1 MKEENQL
8 SVEVAEADKTRRM
21 LNSWTLELANW
32 LMSEVDMT
40 RKEAFRKAH
49 LTRRLLDGL
58 GRGVVEFQYVKENGE
73 VREARGTLCP
83 GVSEDF
89 DRYEYKREDAEA
101 FTRADEHGVYVYFDL
116 ERKAFR
122 AFAAKR
128 LVGMKGM
135 KKGGKLMSA
144 FGRRC

>member
-1 MKEENQL
+1 MMSKTISIQ
-8 SVEVAEADKTRRM
+8 ADETRRM

-32 LMSEVDMT
+32 LMIEVDMG
-40 RKEAFRKAH
+40 RREAFRKAH

-122 AFAAKR
+122 AFAAAR
-128 LVGMKGM
+128 VIQM
-135 KKGGKLMSA
+135 
-144 FGRRC
+144 RNEE

>member
-135 KKGGKLMSA
+135 EMKGMKK
-144 FGRRC
+144 

>member
-8 SVEVAEADKTRRM
+8 SVEVAEADETRRM
-21 LNSWTLELANW
+21 LNRWTLELANW
-32 LMSEVDMT
+32 LMSEVDMG
-40 RKEAFRKAH
+40 RREAFRKAH

-116 ERKAFR
+116 ERRAFR

-135 KKGGKLMSA
+135 KK
-144 FGRRC
+144 

>member
-135 KKGGKLMSA
+135 EMIGMKK
-144 FGRRC
+144 